1 LWLSDRSLWILDE
14 PFAALDAS
22 ATGLLTQQMRSHL
35 NNGGI
40 VIAATHQEI
49 EVGADRLDQL
59 RLAG

>member
-1 LWLSDRSLWILDE
+1 LDE
-14 PFAALDAS
+14 PFTALDAS
-22 ATGLLTQQMRSHL
+22 ATDLLVQQLRSHL

-49 EVGADRLDQL
+49 EVGVDRLDQL